1 MPNKMLNKLPEELKL
16 KSAMELENYLRSLV
30 EQQIWELMMS
40 DPYLEI
46 DKRTF
51 LRKILDFVKNNG

>member
-1 MPNKMLNKLPEELKL
+1 MPNKMHNKLPEELKL
-16 KSAMELENYLRSLV
+16 KSPIELENYLRSLV

>member
-1 MPNKMLNKLPEELKL
+1 MPNKMHNKLPEELKL